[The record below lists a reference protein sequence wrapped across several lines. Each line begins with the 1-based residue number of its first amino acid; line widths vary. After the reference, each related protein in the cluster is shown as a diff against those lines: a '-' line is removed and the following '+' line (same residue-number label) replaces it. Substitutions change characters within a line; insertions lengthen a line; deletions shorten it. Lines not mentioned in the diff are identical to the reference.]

1 MVFEKF
7 NVQAGSDPGG
17 VATDLMSLNSTVR
30 ITYKNPAT
38 FFGVHV
44 SSTPFQLHYFQLQ
57 IASGQVPISNSFLIN
72 YSLIYLFIC

>member
-30 ITYKNPAT
+30 IKYRNPAT
-38 FFGVHV
+38 FYGVHV
-44 SSTPFQLHYFQLQ
+44 SSSLFQLHYFQLHV
-57 IASGQVPISNSFLIN
+57 ASGQVQILIT
-72 YSLIYLFIC
+72 L